1 MARKMQQMLFGF
13 TLFVQC
19 AIALSSSSEHSL
31 FHLAPST
38 ETNSDGVK
46 QLAMYYMSQTVT
58 ESDSFTVKDVIYDIG
73 SNGMK
78 TAAHVRLERFY
89 QGIQVLGGD

>member
-38 ETNSDGVK
+38 
-46 QLAMYYMSQTVT
+46 
-58 ESDSFTVKDVIYDIG
+58 
-73 SNGMK
+73 
-78 TAAHVRLERFY
+78 VRTIKR
-89 QGIQVLGGD
+89 